1 MKKDQSIEILAEKL
15 HIDIMNAILKVMER
29 DGISKRELS
38 KRTGLS
44 LRKITNLFSYG
55 KLIDLVTLAKIQ
67 ASLNVTKDDL
77 LLKERKDK

>member
-1 MKKDQSIEILAEKL
+1 MNNILV
-15 HIDIMNAILKVMER
+15 IMER

-67 ASLNVTKDDL
+67 IALGQKISMELKTKKSDSKIRIL
-77 LLKERKDK
+77 GRKKF

>member
-29 DGISKRELS
+29 DGISKQELS

-77 LLKERKDK
+77 L